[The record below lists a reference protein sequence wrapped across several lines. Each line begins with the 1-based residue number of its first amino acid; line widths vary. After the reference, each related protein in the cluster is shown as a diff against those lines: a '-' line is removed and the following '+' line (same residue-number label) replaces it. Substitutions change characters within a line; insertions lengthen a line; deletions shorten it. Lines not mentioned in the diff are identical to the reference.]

1 MIGRRQ
7 LLLALG
13 GSVIAPCAL
22 RAQQKAMP
30 TIGYL
35 SAGSPDF
42 RLAAF
47 RQGLNETGYVEG
59 QNVAIEYRW
68 APGQYD
74 QLPALAADLVR
85 RRVTVIAAVGI
96 PPTFA
101 AKAATSTIP
110 IAFLVGIDP
119 IEFDLIASL
128 NRPGGNITGVAI
140 LTAGGKAT

>member
-1 MIGRRQ
+1 MRRRELM
-7 LLLALG
+7 LLLVGMMTATR
-13 GSVIAPCAL
+13 AL

-30 TIGYL
+30 VIGYL

-47 RQGLNETGYVEG
+47 RQGLNETGYAEG